1 MYKILFIEATSSK
14 GGIETFILNIC
25 RHLDKDK
32 YQITV
37 LANCPECSIERELK
51 EAGVSIEHIRPI
63 NQGIF
68 AYYRD
73 LKQLID
79 IGKYDIVHINKNS
92 LADPIALLLCKKKHI
107 SKIVLHSHNTHPTNG
122 KMSTLFHLI
131 FKKLFVNNQII
142 KIACSQMAADWMFN
156 KRNKVFLLKNG
167 IEINRYTFR
176 QDIRD
181 RVRNDLRIPTKSL
194 AFCNVGRL
202 CEQKNTLFLIEIM
215 GEIVKLYPDS
225 MLFLI
230 GTGEMEN
237 AVKEKVRQLRLS
249 EYVTFLGRRTDVN
262 ELLQGMDL
270 FLMPS
275 LHEGLPIA
283 AIEAQAASLPLLI
296 SDTVD
301 HEVKLLQSTEFEH
314 LQSPADV
321 WAAHCLGLL
330 ETSQRCNVQERI
342 KLAGYD
348 IKYTT
353 DILMEI
359 YTSNFSRRT
368 K

>member
-14 GGIETFILNIC
+14 GGIETFILNTC

-51 EAGVSIEHIRPI
+51 EAGVSIEHIRPV

-68 AYYRD
+68 AYYCD
-73 LKQLID
+73 LKRLID

-92 LADPIALLLCKKKHI
+92 LADPIALLLCKKMHI
-107 SKIVLHSHNTHPTNG
+107 SKIVLHSHNTHPTSSR
-122 KMSTLFHLI
+122 MSVSLHQI
-131 FKKLFVNNQII
+131 FRRIFVNNQII
-142 KIACSQMAADWMFN
+142 KIACSQKAADWMFTRTSDCLILN
-156 KRNKVFLLKNG
+156 NG
-167 IEINRYTFR
+167 IETDRYTFQCEVR
-176 QDIRD
+176 N
-181 RVRNDLRIPTKSL
+181 RVRKVLGLFSENL
-194 AFCNVGRL
+194 AICNVGRL
-202 CEQKNTLFLIEIM
+202 CKQKNTLFLIEIM
-215 GEIVKLYPDS
+215 SEIVKLRPDAK
-225 MLFLI
+225 LFLI

-237 AVKEKVRQLRLS
+237 AVKEKVRELCLS
-249 EYVTFLGRRTDVN
+249 EYVTFLGKRKDVN

-321 WAAHCLGLL
+321 WAVHCLKLV

-359 YTSNFSRRT
+359 YTSNFSKRT
-368 K
+368 Q

>member
-25 RHLDKDK
+25 KHLDKQR

-37 LANCPECSIERELK
+37 LANCPECSIERELI
-51 EAGVSIEHIRPI
+51 EAGVSIEHIRTVK
-63 NQGIF
+63 QGLF
-68 AYYRD
+68 AYYHD
-73 LKQLID
+73 LKRIID
-79 IGKYDIVHINKNS
+79 IGNYDIVHINKNS
-92 LADPIALLLCKKKHI
+92 LADPIALLLCKKRHI

-122 KMSTLFHLI
+122 KMSTLLHQI
-131 FKKLFVNNQII
+131 FKNLFVNNQII

-156 KRNKVFLLKNG
+156 KSDKVFLLKNG

-181 RVRNDLRIPTKSL
+181 RVRNDLGIPPKSL

-215 GEIVKLYPDS
+215 GAIVKLYPDA

-237 AVKEKVRQLRLS
+237 AVKEKVRELCLS
-249 EYVTFLGRRTDVN
+249 EYVTFLGKRTDVN

-314 LQSPADV
+314 LYSKAEI
-321 WAAHCLGLL
+321 WAKHSLKLVK
-330 ETSQRCNVQERI
+330 SIQRKDMSEQI
-342 KLAGYD
+342 KKSGYD
-348 IKYTT
+348 IHTSIARLEQLYSNDKY
-353 DILMEI
+353 DC
-359 YTSNFSRRT
+359 
-368 K
+368 